1 MGKEQNPLAFS
12 AAEKKIVDT
21 YEFGGVVFSNTS
33 KKQAED
39 LDFQGGYVLPATSH
53 FISYR

>member
-21 YEFGGVVFSNTS
+21 YEFGWVVFSNTG